1 MQTPLADR
9 IRPKSIDE
17 VAGQRHLI
25 GEGKILRKII
35 ESGEIPNLIFYGPS
49 GVGKTTVA
57 KIIASKTGK
66 KLCYLNAT
74 TASTSDIKEIIGEI
88 GTVDASGGI
97 LLYLDEIQYFN
108 KKQQQILLSYIENGD
123 ITLIASTT
131 ENPYFYVYNAILS
144 RSTVFEFKTLQA
156 KDVAEVLKRAVKIL
170 SGENSKDIVISE
182 DNINKIARAASGDVR
197 RALNMLEL
205 CVMLTLNDD
214 TPEIS
219 DNIVEQILSGNS
231 VRYDREG
238 DEHYDII
245 SAYQKS
251 MRGSDPNAA
260 VYYLARLL
268 AAGDLPSACR
278 RLLVCANEDVGL
290 AYPQIIPIVKAAV
303 DTAMTVGLPEARI
316 PLANAVILVATA
328 PKSNSAYEAINAAMA
343 DVERGIGGDIPRQ
356 LQNKHFDGEDAEVKG
371 QNYLYPH
378 SYPMHYVNQQCLP
391 DNIKNKVYYK
401 FGDNKNEQA
410 FKEYWSKIKN
420 KS

>member
-1 MQTPLADR
+1 MPSPLADR
-9 IRPKSIDE
+9 VRPTDIDE
-17 VAGQRHLI
+17 VAGQQHLL

-74 TASTSDIKEIIGEI
+74 TATTADKKDIKGEI
-88 GTVDASGGI
+88 GTLQAAGGI

-144 RSTVFEFKTLQA
+144 RSTVFEFKTLSSA
-156 KDVAEVLKRAVKIL
+156 DIASVLKRALKIL
-170 SGENSKDIVISE
+170 NDEQGKIITASDDVL
-182 DNINKIARAASGDVR
+182 NKISRAAAGDVR

-205 CVMLTLNDD
+205 CVMLTKNDD
-214 TPEIS
+214 SSQIS
-219 DNIVEQILSGNS
+219 DDIAEQILSNNS

-238 DEHYDII
+238 DEHFDII

-251 MRGSDPNAA
+251 MRGSDPDAA
-260 VYYLARLL
+260 IYYLARLL

-303 DTAMTVGLPEARI
+303 DTAMSVGLPEARL
-316 PLANAVILVATA
+316 PLANAVILVSTA
-328 PKSNSAYEAINAAMA
+328 PKSNSAHDAINAAMA
-343 DVERGIGGDIPRQ
+343 DVERGVGGDIPRH
-356 LQNKHFDGEDAEVKG
+356 LQNKHFDGEDAAVKG
-371 QNYLYPH
+371 QHYLYPH
-378 SYPMHYVNQQCLP
+378 SYPMHYVNQQYLP
-391 DNIKNKVYYK
+391 DNIKNKTYYRY
-401 FGDNKNEQA
+401 GDNKNEQT
-410 FKEYWSKIKN
+410 FKNYWDKIKN
-420 KS
+420 R

>member
-1 MQTPLADR
+1 MPSPLADR
-9 IRPKSIDE
+9 VRPTDIDE
-17 VAGQRHLI
+17 VAGQQHLL

-74 TASTSDIKEIIGEI
+74 TATTADIKDIIGEI
-88 GTVDASGGI
+88 GTLQAAGGI

-144 RSTVFEFKTLQA
+144 RSTVFEFKTLSSA
-156 KDVAEVLKRAVKIL
+156 DIASVLKRALKIL
-170 SGENSKDIVISE
+170 NDEQGKIITASDDVL
-182 DNINKIARAASGDVR
+182 NKISRAAAGDVR

-205 CVMLTLNDD
+205 CVMLTKNDD
-214 TPEIS
+214 SSQIS
-219 DNIVEQILSGNS
+219 DDIAEQILSNNS

-238 DEHYDII
+238 DEQYDII

-251 MRGSDPNAA
+251 MRGSDPDAA
-260 VYYLARLL
+260 IYYLARLL

-303 DTAMTVGLPEARI
+303 DTAMSVGLPEARL
-316 PLANAVILVATA
+316 PLANAVILVSTA
-328 PKSNSAYEAINAAMA
+328 PKSNSAHDAINAAMA
-343 DVERGIGGDIPRQ
+343 DVERGVGGDIPRH
-356 LQNKHFDGEDAEVKG
+356 LQNKHFDGEDAAVKG
-371 QNYLYPH
+371 QHYLYPH
-378 SYPMHYVNQQCLP
+378 SYPMHYVNQQYLP
-391 DNIKNKVYYK
+391 DNIKNKTYYRY
-401 FGDNKNEQA
+401 GDNKNEQT
-410 FKEYWSKIKN
+410 FKNYWDKIKN
-420 KS
+420 R

>member
-1 MQTPLADR
+1 MMQTPLADR

-57 KIIASKTGK
+57 KIIASQTGK

-251 MRGSDPNAA
+251 MRGSDPDAA

-343 DVERGIGGDIPRQ
+343 DVERGIGGDIPRR

-378 SYPMHYVNQQCLP
+378 SYPMHYVNQKYLP

-410 FKEYWSKIKN
+410 FKEYWNKIK
-420 KS
+420 K